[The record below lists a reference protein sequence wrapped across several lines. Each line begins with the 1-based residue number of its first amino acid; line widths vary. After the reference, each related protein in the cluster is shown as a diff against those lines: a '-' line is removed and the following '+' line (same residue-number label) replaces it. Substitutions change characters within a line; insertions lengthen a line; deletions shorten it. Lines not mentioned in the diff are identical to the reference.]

1 MKSWVPF
8 VVALIITIVLN
19 AFPAFMAF
27 VVGDSGWAQVG
38 WVVYFYSIPFSLV
51 LLFVGALISLI
62 MHRRRRSQSTD

>member
-8 VVALIITIVLN
+8 VAALVITVVIN

-27 VVGDSGWAQVG
+27 VIGNDEWMQFG

-51 LLFVGALISLI
+51 LLIVGALISLI
-62 MHRRRRSQSTD
+62 LSYRRRAKP